1 MPVRELLHGRARD
14 AQDSSAFVFNGST
27 WSSAPGISDP
37 VPNDRT
43 GMASVSCSSPT
54 FCAAVDNG
62 SNAFTFDGTFWSA
75 ATTIDPGNQLG
86 TVSCPSARFCA
97 AGDTSGDVFVRR

>member
-1 MPVRELLHGRARD
+1 
-14 AQDSSAFVFNGST
+14 
-27 WSSAPGISDP
+27 
-37 VPNDRT
+37 
-43 GMASVSCSSPT
+43 MASVSCSSPT